1 MQELCKRGALRVV
14 VTSGQGPTLA
24 YDGQNGWKIQAPQ
37 VKTTNPIG
45 SGDAFTA
52 GLAWRLVR
60 GENLGEACR
69 WGAAAGTANA
79 LTLMAGEVHRAD
91 VERLAAQ
98 VSVEPLPAR
107 SPGFF

>member
-1 MQELCKRGALRVV
+1 VLMEKARSNKMPSRA
-14 VTSGQGPTLA
+14 S
-24 YDGQNGWKIQAPQ
+24 
-37 VKTTNPIG
+37 
-45 SGDAFTA
+45 
-52 GLAWRLVR
+52 
-60 GENLGEACR
+60 
-69 WGAAAGTANA
+69 AAAGTANA